1 MSNQNTP
8 RKGKK
13 IVIPGSSSAAPQ
25 GSPMGTK
32 AEAPGT
38 SQQMSALAEIAR
50 VQQQNQISN
59 QGQMQGQQFD
69 FSKVHLHLGIPCYG
83 GMVSEP
89 TMTSFL
95 RFILMAQQYGL
106 NWSLDTMVNES
117 LVTRARNNLMAKM
130 MTNDKATHFMF
141 IDADIRFQPE
151 SIFQM
156 IAHDKDVIGGLYPKK
171 ALPINYVTVQG
182 DIYTVDTMG
191 TGFLLFKRHVYE
203 KLIAA
208 HPESKYVDDIGLGK
222 QFEPMMY
229 AIFDCVIDERGHYLS
244 EDWTFC
250 RRWQAIGGEIW
261 AHSKTLLNHVGHYE
275 FAAKVVLSFL
285 DCFCPLGT
293 GPDLAEQAPSHD
305 RALYGWRRDR
315 LGGQKLGPAVLQD
328 LGGACG
334 GGEPPRSCND
344 HRSRLGGQGTC

>member
-1 MSNQNTP
+1 MSDQNNP

-13 IVIPGSSSAAPQ
+13 IVIPGSPAAAQAAPVQ
-25 GSPMGTK
+25 T
-32 AEAPGT
+32 APGT
-38 SQQMSALAEIAR
+38 APGTQQQQAILQEIAK
-50 VQQQNQISN
+50 VQQQQTLGS
-59 QGQMQGQQFD
+59 GPAPQGQQFD

-95 RFILMAQQYGL
+95 RFVLMATQLGL

-117 LVTRARNNLMAKM
+117 LVTRARN
-130 MTNDKATHFMF
+130 FMF

-171 ALPINYVTVQG
+171 ALPINYVINLKPTVTVQG

-208 HPESKYVDDIGLGK
+208 HPQAKYVDDIGLGK
-222 QFEPMMY
+222 QYEPMMY

-250 RRWQAIGGEIW
+250 RRWQELGGEIW

-275 FAAKVVLSFL
+275 FAGDISKLDITKMAQLS
-285 DCFCPLGT
+285 PEQ
-293 GPDLAEQAPSHD
+293 PAQAP
-305 RALYGWRRDR
+305 A
-315 LGGQKLGPAVLQD
+315 
-328 LGGACG
+328 
-334 GGEPPRSCND
+334 
-344 HRSRLGGQGTC
+344 